1 MGQLRQCTRAELLQA
16 AEAAYVMDFVKD
28 LPDGFETVVGNRG
41 ILLSGGQRQRIA
53 IGRALLKNSP
63 VLILDEATSSLDT
76 KSERRIQQALNT
88 LMQDR
93 TTLVIAHR
101 LSTVETADQII
112 VLEQGRIV
120 ESGTHKELLAADGDY
135 ADLYRMQ
142 FSGEQ

>member
-1 MGQLRQCTRAELLQA
+1 
-16 AEAAYVMDFVKD
+16 
-28 LPDGFETVVGNRG
+28 
-41 ILLSGGQRQRIA
+41 
-53 IGRALLKNSP
+53 
-63 VLILDEATSSLDT
+63 
-76 KSERRIQQALNT
+76 
-88 LMQDR
+88 MQDR